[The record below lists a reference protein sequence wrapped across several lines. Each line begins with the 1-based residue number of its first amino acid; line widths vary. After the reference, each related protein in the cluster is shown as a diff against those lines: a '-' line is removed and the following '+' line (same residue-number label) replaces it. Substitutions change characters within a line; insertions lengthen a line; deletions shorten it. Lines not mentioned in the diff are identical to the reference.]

1 VNKYFLGIIA
11 VLIIILASIF
21 ILISNQDQTNEKE
34 IVETNNETKF
44 ISGDF
49 RIDKTQ
55 YNIGEKIFLDMDHI
69 GSNDKGTVYILRPL
83 NDTHR
88 ITYIVIPF
96 NGENKNSFSYYFEAK
111 LDERK
116 GVCSIDDL
124 DGIWS
129 IVFDGTNYPNIE
141 FEVKNQISDW
151 DNRNYDP
158 IC

>member
-88 ITYIVIPF
+88 ITYIAIPF
-96 NGENKNSFSYYFEAK
+96 NGENNNSFSYYFEAK

-116 GVCSIDDL
+116 RVCSVDDL

-151 DNRNYDP
+151 DERNYDP

>member
-1 VNKYFLGIIA
+1 VNKYIIGIISVIIIIA
-11 VLIIILASIF
+11 VAIF
-21 ILISNQDQTNEKE
+21 LGISNQDQPNEKE
-34 IVETNNETKF
+34 IVEEINKTKF
-44 ISGDF
+44 LPGDF

-55 YNIGEKIFLDMDHI
+55 YNIGEKVFLDMDYI
-69 GSNDKGTVYILRPL
+69 SSSDKGTVYILRPL

-88 ITYIVIPF
+88 ITYMAIPF
-96 NGENKNSFSYYFEAK
+96 NGENKDSFSYYFEVK
-111 LDERK
+111 LDEKKRA
-116 GVCSIDDL
+116 CSMDDL

-151 DNRNYDP
+151 DDRSFEP

>member
-1 VNKYFLGIIA
+1 
-11 VLIIILASIF
+11 
-21 ILISNQDQTNEKE
+21 
-34 IVETNNETKF
+34 
-44 ISGDF
+44 
-49 RIDKTQ
+49 
-55 YNIGEKIFLDMDHI
+55 MDYI
-69 GSNDKGTVYILRPL
+69 GSDDKGTVHILRPL

-88 ITYIVIPF
+88 ITYMTIPF
-96 NGENKNSFSYYFEAK
+96 NGENKDSFSYYFEAK
-111 LDERK
+111 LDEKKR
-116 GVCSIDDL
+116 VCSMDDL

>member
-151 DNRNYDP
+151 DERNYDP